1 MVFRANRFA
10 TICFVSFLLALN
22 ATTVSAA
29 SYSSDNPK
37 RALAPA
43 AVKLRTLYQTDAA
56 FKQKLDEVFVTLSP
70 EVEGKPNP
78 WLGKNVQ
85 DLLNFVDD
93 WHYFLP
99 VTTNGLTYI
108 RQFQA
113 LYADNPAGLRFIR
126 DETAYSWIKGLVEE
140 RGHYMDSK
148 ESIAKV
154 GQWKADPRIGM
165 QDYIEPKAGYQSF
178 NEFFTRSLKPG
189 RRPVASP
196 QDDSVIVSPA
206 DCIVQ
211 IMDVNLTDSTQLPTK
226 GTEHLNLS
234 AMLANSPLAKH
245 FVGGTAIRCIL
256 EPTSYH
262 HYHAPVSGLV
272 LEANENVAGPYFE
285 ERIVPSAARHHRGYL
300 IIDTAQYG
308 KVAMVAIGL
317 ATISKVQFEK
327 PFARVIAGKT
337 VAIKKGER
345 VGHFAYGG
353 SMVYLLLEK
362 NRLESL
368 GVRQGQQLG
377 VFERN
382 EK

>member
-1 MVFRANRFA
+1 MFFRLSRFA
-10 TICFVSFLLALN
+10 IFCVASLLLVLI
-22 ATTVSAA
+22 TTSVSADTSPNHNA
-29 SYSSDNPK
+29 K
-37 RALAPA
+37 RSLAPA
-43 AVKLRTLYQTDAA
+43 AVKLSALYESDSA
-56 FKQKLDEVFVTLSP
+56 FKQKLDEVFANLSP

-85 DLLNFVDD
+85 DLILFVDD

-99 VTTNGLTYI
+99 ITTNGLTYI

-113 LYADNPAGLRFIR
+113 LYANNPAGLRFIR
-126 DETAYSWIKGLVEE
+126 DETAYAWIKGLVEA
-140 RGHYMDSK
+140 RGFYMDSK
-148 ESIAKV
+148 ESIAKIE
-154 GQWKADPRIGM
+154 QWKADPRIGM
-165 QDYIEPKAGYQSF
+165 QDYVEPKGGYQSF

-189 RRPVASP
+189 KRPVAFP
-196 QDDSVIVSPA
+196 RDDSVIASPA

-211 IMDVNLTDSTQLPTK
+211 IMNINLTDNTQLPTK
-226 GTEHLNLS
+226 GTESLNLS
-234 AMLANSPLAKH
+234 DMLANSPLAKH
-245 FVGGTAIRCIL
+245 FVGGTAVRCIL

-262 HYHAPVSGLV
+262 HYHSPVSGTI
-272 LEANENVAGPYFE
+272 LEANEDVAGPYFE

-300 IIDTAQYG
+300 IIDTPRYG
-308 KVAMVAIGL
+308 KVAMVAVGL

-327 PFARVIAGKT
+327 SFAKVTAAKPVT
-337 VAIKKGER
+337 IKKGQR

-362 NRLESL
+362 DRLTTL

-382 EK
+382 